1 MILRLMRK
9 DLMLNWH
16 MVTLVVAGLVLLLV
30 FLNFAVAGED
40 DATLPVVLLVFV
52 CTCYP
57 ALLTTLFAGLDDRH
71 RTGSFDL
78 ALPVRRLQVLL
89 SRYLLAILLHPVWL
103 VVIAVSCWAWQW
115 PRFPSALFTP
125 ESLALSFAALVCGMG
140 PWYPLVLR
148 AGFMGMLYG
157 LVGLQVVGVAV
168 TALARSWSPFER
180 VVDLVRRIG
189 PGLRTLHAR
198 LGDPWYLAGVFVVLS
213 ALYALSFLVAAALYR
228 RKEM

>member
-16 MVTLVVAGLVLLLV
+16 MVTIVVAGLVLLLV
-30 FLNFAVAGED
+30 FENIAVAGGG
-40 DATLPVVLLVFV
+40 DAALPVVLLVFV
-52 CTCYP
+52 GTCYP
-57 ALLTTLFAGLDDRH
+57 ALLTTLFAGIDDRH

-78 ALPVRRLQVLL
+78 ALPVRRRQVLL

-103 VVIAVSCWAWQW
+103 LVIAVSCWAWQW
-115 PRFPSALFTP
+115 PRFPSALFAP

-180 VVDLVRRIG
+180 VIDLVRRIG

-213 ALYALSFLVAAALYR
+213 ALYALSFLVADALYR
-228 RKEM
+228 RKEV

>member
-16 MVTLVVAGLVLLLV
+16 MVTIVVAGLVLLLM
-30 FLNFAVAGED
+30 FENFAVAREG

-52 CTCYP
+52 GTCYP

-89 SRYLLAILLHPVWL
+89 SRYLLAILFHPVWL
-103 VVIAVSCWAWQW
+103 LVIALSCWAWQW
-115 PRFPSALFTP
+115 PRFPSALFAP

-168 TALARSWSPFER
+168 TAMARSWSPFER
-180 VVDLVRRIG
+180 VVDLVRGIG
-189 PGLRTLHAR
+189 PGLRTLHAS
-198 LGDPWYLAGVFVVLS
+198 LGDPWYLVGVFVVLS

-228 RKEM
+228 RKEI